1 MEKYNKKKEQHKKK
15 ENHIVFSE
23 PSASL
28 HEFFYDLIVQL
39 GKRASESEGSPR
51 APTPPRLQIQ
61 TQVSVPPDP
70 TLLTPALGLSLITA
84 TNISLPLEDRDR
96 ALIFCVIS
104 FHLARES

>member
-39 GKRASESEGSPR
+39 GK
-51 APTPPRLQIQ
+51 
-61 TQVSVPPDP
+61 
-70 TLLTPALGLSLITA
+70 
-84 TNISLPLEDRDR
+84 
-96 ALIFCVIS
+96 
-104 FHLARES
+104 